1 MSGELLAVL
10 LRERRGVAW
19 TYTGLQVLNCLPQLS
34 VLRFGLEKLGAHAG
48 TGATRGDSAL
58 SVAHSKLPAA
68 DKAIAA
74 AQSADAMQGHSE
86 G

>member
-1 MSGELLAVL
+1 MA
-10 LRERRGVAW
+10 RA
-19 TYTGLQVLNCLPQLS
+19 YTGLQVLNCLPQLS

-48 TGATRGDSAL
+48 TGATRGYSTL

-74 AQSADAMQGHSE
+74 AQSAVRCRGTVRGRKQ
-86 G
+86 